1 MKLGTYVEVLNYVD
15 DSAAAGAYYSKL
27 GLVAVGDDVYT
38 DGRYH
43 LRLLIGEGE
52 NPSLRYYGS
61 ELDALKESGLELVD
75 NTLTSPAGVKI
86 LLDAAPA
93 PRQLPHDSV
102 AKAPDIT
109 RLGKFGELSVMT
121 DDLESEGAFW
131 ESAGY
136 ETLGKYTEPMPW
148 GIWCDEMYL
157 IGIHQYGMIEPFS
170 ITHFDPQ
177 YERGQC
183 EIGRGR
189 IQVGALHGQSRRE
202 RSDAF
207 HIDDALRDQ
216 VLSVHRGHLRGEALT
231 LYRPI
236 LDSEIGMESA
246 INF

>member
-121 DDLESEGAFW
+121 DDLDTEGAFW
-131 ESAGY
+131 EAAGY

-170 ITHFDPQ
+170 ITHFDPNMKDVNVKLV
-177 YERGQC
+177 EEGFVL
-183 EIGRGR
+183 EPFMD
-189 IQVGALHGQSRRE
+189 SPDE
-202 RSDAF
+202 SDLTHSTLMTPYGIKF
-207 HIDDALRDQ
+207 YLFTGDI
-216 VLSVHRGHLRGEALT
+216 SEAK
-231 LYRPI
+231 P
-236 LDSEIGMESA
+236 
-246 INF
+246 

>member
-1 MKLGTYVEVLNYVD
+1 MM
-15 DSAAAGAYYSKL
+15 S
-27 GLVAVGDDVYT
+27 YT

-75 NTLTSPAGVKI
+75 NTLTSPTGVKI

-121 DDLESEGAFW
+121 DDLETEAAFW
-131 ESAGY
+131 EAAGY

-170 ITHFDPQ
+170 ITHFDPNMKDVNAKLVEQ
-177 YERGQC
+177 GFEL
-183 EIGRGR
+183 EPFMDS
-189 IQVGALHGQSRRE
+189 LRRK
-202 RSDAF
+202 RSDAC

-216 VLSVHRGHLRGEALT
+216 VLPVHRGHLRGET
-231 LYRPI
+231 LVSLAVIVRRGK
-236 LDSEIGMESA
+236 D
-246 INF
+246 FD

>member
-75 NTLTSPAGVKI
+75 NTLTSPTGVKI

-121 DDLESEGAFW
+121 DDLDTGRRFLGISRLRDARQVHRAHALGHLVRRDVPDRHPSVRHDRALFHHALRSQMKEVNAKLVEEGF
-131 ESAGY
+131 E
-136 ETLGKYTEPMPW
+136 L
-148 GIWCDEMYL
+148 
-157 IGIHQYGMIEPFS
+157 EPFMDS
-170 ITHFDPQ
+170 PDESDLTHSTLMTPYGIKFYLFTGD
-177 YERGQC
+177 
-183 EIGRGR
+183 I
-189 IQVGALHGQSRRE
+189 S
-202 RSDAF
+202 
-207 HIDDALRDQ
+207 
-216 VLSVHRGHLRGEALT
+216 EAK
-231 LYRPI
+231 P
-236 LDSEIGMESA
+236 
-246 INF
+246 

>member
-1 MKLGTYVEVLNYVD
+1 MKLGTYVELLNYVD
-15 DSAAAGAYYSKL
+15 DTVAAGAYYSKL

-43 LRLLIGEGE
+43 LHLLTGEGE

-75 NTLTSPAGVKI
+75 NTLTSPTGVKI

-121 DDLESEGAFW
+121 DDLETEAAFW
-131 ESAGY
+131 EAAGY

-170 ITHFDPQ
+170 ITHFDPNMKDVNAKLVEQ
-177 YERGQC
+177 GFEL
-183 EIGRGR
+183 EPFMD
-189 IQVGALHGQSRRE
+189 SPDE
-202 RSDAF
+202 SDLTHATLMTPYGIKF
-207 HIDDALRDQ
+207 YLFTGDI
-216 VLSVHRGHLRGEALT
+216 SEAK
-231 LYRPI
+231 P
-236 LDSEIGMESA
+236 
-246 INF
+246 